1 MLSSYPV
8 KSFRESKLE
17 RERVVMRKQDLGLWK
32 DIMYILVGTFLMAL
46 GVNLA
51 FDPMGLVCGGVT
63 GLAIVVK
70 HLTGFLWE
78 GGIPV
83 WLSNLLFNGPLFA
96 FAFAKKGWKYIAKT
110 LFATV
115 MMSVWIYFLPIFQLF
130 DDYVLATLFG
140 GVMTGAGIGLVFARM
155 ATTGGTDLLSAL
167 IHDRIKHFT
176 IPQLL
181 AVIDGAIVVLGAVV
195 FGVENAMYAICVV
208 YLCAKISD
216 GMLDGLKFAKM
227 AHIISDKAEEIAEVV
242 LRDVD
247 RGATGVKVKGMY
259 SKEEKKM
266 LICVVTKK
274 EMVELIDIVH
284 KIDPAA
290 FVIVNDVH
298 EVRGEGF
305 IEITQ

>member
-1 MLSSYPV
+1 
-8 KSFRESKLE
+8 
-17 RERVVMRKQDLGLWK
+17 MRKQDLGLWK
-32 DIMYILVGTFLMAL
+32 DIVYILAGTFLMAL

-51 FDPMGLVCGGVT
+51 FDPMGLVSGGVT

-70 HLTGFLWE
+70 HVTGFLWE

-96 FAFAKKGWKYIAKT
+96 VAFAKKGRKYIVKT

-115 MMSVWIYFLPIFQLF
+115 MMSVWIYIIPIFQLF

-167 IHDRIKHFT
+167 IHDKIKHFT

-181 AVIDGAIVVLGAVV
+181 AVIDGAIVVLGAIV

-208 YLCAKISD
+208 YLCSKISD
-216 GMLDGLKFAKM
+216 GMLEGLKFAKM

-305 IEITQ
+305 IEFTQ

>member
-1 MLSSYPV
+1 
-8 KSFRESKLE
+8 
-17 RERVVMRKQDLGLWK
+17 MRKQDMGIWK
-32 DIMYILVGTFLMAL
+32 DIIYILAGTFLMAV

-70 HLTGFLWE
+70 YLTGLIWE

-96 FAFAKKGWKYIAKT
+96 IALLKKGKKYIAKT
-110 LFATV
+110 MFATV
-115 MMSVWIYFLPIFQLF
+115 MLSVWIYLLPIYRLF

-140 GVMTGAGIGLVFARM
+140 GVMTGAGIGMVLARM

-167 IHDRIKHFT
+167 IHDKIKHFT

-181 AVIDGAIVVLGAVV
+181 AVTDGAIVVLGAVV

-216 GMLDGLKFAKM
+216 GMLEGLKFAKM
-227 AHIISDKAEEIAEVV
+227 AHIISDKAEEIAEII
-242 LRDVD
+242 LTDVD
-247 RGATGVKVKGMY
+247 RGATGVKVQGMY

-274 EMVELIDIVH
+274 EIVELIDIVH
-284 KIDPAA
+284 KIDPSA

>member
-1 MLSSYPV
+1 MGV
-8 KSFRESKLE
+8 
-17 RERVVMRKQDLGLWK
+17 WK
-32 DIMYILVGTFLMAL
+32 DILYILAGTFLMAL
-46 GVNLA
+46 GINLA
-51 FDPMGLVCGGVT
+51 FDPMGMVCGGVT

-70 HLTGFLWE
+70 HITGFFVE
-78 GGIPV
+78 GGLPV
-83 WLSNLLFNGPLFA
+83 WLSNLLFNGPLFVIA
-96 FAFAKKGWKYIAKT
+96 LIKKGKKYIVKT
-110 LFATV
+110 VFATV
-115 MMSVWIYFLPIFQLF
+115 ALSAWIYVLPIFQLF
-130 DDYVLATLFG
+130 DDYLLATLFG

-167 IHDRIKHFT
+167 IHDKLKHFS

-195 FGVENAMYAICVV
+195 FGIENAMYAICVV
-208 YLCAKISD
+208 YLCSKISD
-216 GMLDGLKFAKM
+216 GLLQGLKFAKM

-247 RGATGVKVKGMY
+247 RGATGVKVQGMY

-274 EMVELIDIVH
+274 EIVELIDIVH
-284 KIDPAA
+284 KIDPTA

-298 EVRGEGF
+298 EVMGEGF

>member
-1 MLSSYPV
+1 
-8 KSFRESKLE
+8 
-17 RERVVMRKQDLGLWK
+17 MRKQDLGIWR
-32 DIMYILVGTFLMAL
+32 DIAYIFAGTFLMAL
-46 GVNLA
+46 GINLA

-70 HLTGFLWE
+70 YLTGFILD

-83 WLSNLLFNGPLFA
+83 WLSNLLFNGPLFVVA
-96 FAFAKKGWKYIAKT
+96 LIKKGKKYIAKT
-110 LFATV
+110 MFATV
-115 MMSVWIYFLPIFQLF
+115 MLSVWIYLVPIYQLF

-140 GVMTGAGIGLVFARM
+140 GVMTGAGIGMVLDRM

-167 IHDRIKHFT
+167 IHDKLKHIT

-181 AVIDGAIVVLGAVV
+181 AITDGAIVLLGAVV

-208 YLCAKISD
+208 YICAKISD
-216 GMLDGLKFAKM
+216 GMLEGLKFAKM
-227 AHIISDKAEEIAEVV
+227 AHIISDKAEEIAEII
-242 LRDVD
+242 LTDVD
-247 RGATGVKVKGMY
+247 RGATGVKVQGMY

-274 EMVELIDIVH
+274 EIVELIDIVH
-284 KIDPAA
+284 KIDPSA

-298 EVRGEGF
+298 ELRGEGF

>member
-1 MLSSYPV
+1 
-8 KSFRESKLE
+8 
-17 RERVVMRKQDLGLWK
+17 MRKQDIGLWK
-32 DIMYILVGTFLMAL
+32 DIVYILAGTFLMAL

-63 GLAIVVK
+63 GLAIIVK
-70 HLTGFLWE
+70 HLTGLVWE
-78 GGIPV
+78 GGLPV

-96 FAFAKKGWKYIAKT
+96 VAFCRKGRKYIAKT

-115 MMSVWIYFLPIFQLF
+115 MMSVWIYIVPIYQMF
-130 DDYVLATLFG
+130 DEYVLATLFG
-140 GVMTGAGIGLVFARM
+140 GVMTGAGIGLVLARM

-167 IHDRIKHFT
+167 IHDRLKHFS

-181 AVIDGAIVVLGAVV
+181 ALIDGAIVVLGAIV

-208 YLCAKISD
+208 YLCSKISD
-216 GMLDGLKFAKM
+216 GLLQGLKFAKM
-227 AHIISDKAEEIAEVV
+227 AHIISDKAEEIAEII
-242 LRDVD
+242 LKDVD
-247 RGATGVKVKGMY
+247 RGATGIKVQGMY

-274 EMVELIDIVH
+274 EIVELIDIVH

-305 IEITQ
+305 IEVTQ

>member
-1 MLSSYPV
+1 M
-8 KSFRESKLE
+8 
-17 RERVVMRKQDLGLWK
+17 GIWK
-32 DIMYILVGTFLMAL
+32 DIAYILAGTFLMAL
-46 GVNLA
+46 GINFA

-70 HLTGFLWE
+70 HVTAFVWE

-83 WLSNLLFNGPLFA
+83 WLSNLLFNGPLFLIA
-96 FAFAKKGWKYIAKT
+96 LLKKGKKYIAKT
-110 LFATV
+110 MFATV
-115 MMSVWIYFLPIFQLF
+115 MLSVWIYVVPIYRLF

-167 IHDRIKHFT
+167 LHDKIKHFS

-181 AVIDGAIVVLGAVV
+181 AVIDGAIVILGAVV
-195 FGVENAMYAICVV
+195 FGIENAMYAICVV
-208 YLCAKISD
+208 YLCSKISD
-216 GMLDGLKFAKM
+216 GILQGLKFAKM
-227 AHIISDKAEEIAEVV
+227 AHIISDKAEEIAEII
-242 LRDVD
+242 LTDVD
-247 RGATGVKVKGMY
+247 RGATGVKVQGMY

-266 LICVVTKK
+266 LLCVVTKK
-274 EMVELIDIVH
+274 EIVELIDIVH
-284 KIDPAA
+284 KIDPSA

-305 IEITQ
+305 IEFTQ

>member
-1 MLSSYPV
+1 
-8 KSFRESKLE
+8 
-17 RERVVMRKQDLGLWK
+17 MRKQDIGIWK
-32 DIMYILVGTFLMAL
+32 DIIYILAGTFLMAL

-70 HLTGFLWE
+70 YLTGLIWE

-96 FAFAKKGWKYIAKT
+96 IALLKKGKKYIAKT
-110 LFATV
+110 MFATV
-115 MMSVWIYFLPIFQLF
+115 MLSVWIYLLPIYRLF

-140 GVMTGAGIGLVFARM
+140 GVMTGAGIGMVLARM

-167 IHDRIKHFT
+167 IHDKLKHFT

-181 AVIDGAIVVLGAVV
+181 AVTDGAIVVLGAVV

-216 GMLDGLKFAKM
+216 GMLEGLKFAKM
-227 AHIISDKAEEIAEVV
+227 AHIISDKAEEIAEII
-242 LRDVD
+242 LTDVD
-247 RGATGVKVKGMY
+247 RGATGVKVQGMY

-266 LICVVTKK
+266 LICVVTNK
-274 EMVELIDIVH
+274 
-284 KIDPAA
+284 
-290 FVIVNDVH
+290 
-298 EVRGEGF
+298 
-305 IEITQ
+305 

>member
-1 MLSSYPV
+1 
-8 KSFRESKLE
+8 
-17 RERVVMRKQDLGLWK
+17 MRKQDIGLWR
-32 DIMYILVGTFLMAL
+32 DILYILAGTFLMAL
-46 GVNLA
+46 GINLA

-70 HLTGFLWE
+70 HVTGFLWE
-78 GGIPV
+78 GGLPV
-83 WLSNLLFNGPLFA
+83 WLSNLLFNGPLFVVA
-96 FAFAKKGWKYIAKT
+96 LLKKGKRYIAKT
-110 LFATV
+110 MFATV
-115 MMSVWIYFLPIFQLF
+115 MLSVWIYILPIYQLF
-130 DDYVLATLFG
+130 DEYVLATLFG

-155 ATTGGTDLLSAL
+155 ATTGGTDLLSSL
-167 IHDRIKHFT
+167 IHDKIKHFT

-181 AVIDGAIVVLGAVV
+181 AVIDGAIVLLGAVV
-195 FGVENAMYAICVV
+195 FGMDNAMYAICVV
-208 YLCAKISD
+208 YLCSKISD
-216 GMLDGLKFAKM
+216 GMLEGLKFAKM
-227 AHIISDKAEEIAEVV
+227 AHIISDKAEEIAEII
-242 LRDVD
+242 LTDVD
-247 RGATGVKVKGMY
+247 RGATGVKVQGMY

-284 KIDPAA
+284 KIDPSA

>member
-1 MLSSYPV
+1 
-8 KSFRESKLE
+8 
-17 RERVVMRKQDLGLWK
+17 MRKQDMGVWK
-32 DIMYILVGTFLMAL
+32 DILYILAGTFLMAL
-46 GVNLA
+46 GINLA
-51 FDPMGLVCGGVT
+51 FDPMGMVCGGVT

-70 HLTGFLWE
+70 HITGFFVE
-78 GGIPV
+78 GGLPV
-83 WLSNLLFNGPLFA
+83 WLSNLLFNGPLFVIA
-96 FAFAKKGWKYIAKT
+96 LIKKGKKYIVKT
-110 LFATV
+110 VFATV
-115 MMSVWIYFLPIFQLF
+115 ALSAWIYVLPIFQLF
-130 DDYVLATLFG
+130 DDYLLATLFG

-167 IHDRIKHFT
+167 IHDKLKHFS

-195 FGVENAMYAICVV
+195 FGIENAMYAICVV
-208 YLCAKISD
+208 YLCSKISD
-216 GMLDGLKFAKM
+216 GLLQGLKFAKM

-247 RGATGVKVKGMY
+247 RGATGVKVQGMY

-274 EMVELIDIVH
+274 EIVELIDIVH
-284 KIDPAA
+284 KIDPTA

-298 EVRGEGF
+298 EVMGEGF

>member
-1 MLSSYPV
+1 
-8 KSFRESKLE
+8 
-17 RERVVMRKQDLGLWK
+17 MRKQDLGLWK
-32 DIMYILVGTFLMAL
+32 DIVYILAGTFLMSL
-46 GVNLA
+46 GINFA

-70 HLTGFLWE
+70 YLTGLIWE

-83 WLSNLLFNGPLFA
+83 WLSNLLFNGPLFIVA
-96 FAFAKKGWKYIAKT
+96 LIKKGKKYIAKT
-110 LFATV
+110 VFATV
-115 MMSVWIYFLPIFQLF
+115 MLSVWIYIIPIYQLF

-140 GVMTGAGIGLVFARM
+140 GVMTGAGIGMVLARM

-167 IHDRIKHFT
+167 IHDKLKHLT

-181 AVIDGAIVVLGAVV
+181 AVTDGAIVVLGAVV

-208 YLCAKISD
+208 YICAKISD
-216 GMLDGLKFAKM
+216 GMLEGLKFAKM
-227 AHIISDKAEEIAEVV
+227 AHIISDKAEEIAEII
-242 LRDVD
+242 LTDVD
-247 RGATGVKVKGMY
+247 RGATGVKVQGMY

-274 EMVELIDIVH
+274 EIVELIDIVH
-284 KIDPAA
+284 KIDPSA

>member
-1 MLSSYPV
+1 
-8 KSFRESKLE
+8 
-17 RERVVMRKQDLGLWK
+17 MRKQDLGIWR
-32 DIMYILVGTFLMAL
+32 DIAYIFAGTFLMAL
-46 GVNLA
+46 GINLA

-63 GLAIVVK
+63 GLAIAVK
-70 HLTGFLWE
+70 YLTGFILD

-83 WLSNLLFNGPLFA
+83 WLSNLLFNGPLFVVA
-96 FAFAKKGWKYIAKT
+96 LIKKGKKYIAKT
-110 LFATV
+110 MFATV
-115 MMSVWIYFLPIFQLF
+115 MLSVWIYLVPIYQLF

-140 GVMTGAGIGLVFARM
+140 GVMTGAGIGMVLARM

-167 IHDRIKHFT
+167 IHDKLKHIT

-181 AVIDGAIVVLGAVV
+181 AITDGAIVLLGAVV

-208 YLCAKISD
+208 YICAKISD
-216 GMLDGLKFAKM
+216 GMLEGLKFAKM
-227 AHIISDKAEEIAEVV
+227 AHIISDKAEEIAEII
-242 LRDVD
+242 LTDVD
-247 RGATGVKVKGMY
+247 RGATGVKVQGMY

-274 EMVELIDIVH
+274 EIVELIDIVH
-284 KIDPAA
+284 KIDPSA

>member
-1 MLSSYPV
+1 
-8 KSFRESKLE
+8 
-17 RERVVMRKQDLGLWK
+17 MRKQDMGFWK
-32 DIMYILVGTFLMAL
+32 DVLYILAGTFLMAL
-46 GVNLA
+46 GINLA

-70 HLTGFLWE
+70 HLTGVLFE
-78 GGIPV
+78 GGLPV
-83 WLSNLLFNGPLFA
+83 WLTNLLFNGPLFVVA
-96 FAFAKKGWKYIAKT
+96 LLKKGKKYIAKT
-110 LFATV
+110 MFATI
-115 MMSVWIYFLPIFQLF
+115 MLSVWIYILPIFQLF
-130 DDYVLATLFG
+130 DDYVLGTLFG
-140 GVMTGAGIGLVFARM
+140 GVMTGAGIGMVFARM

-167 IHDRIKHFT
+167 IHDKLKHFS

-208 YLCAKISD
+208 YLCSKISD
-216 GMLDGLKFAKM
+216 GMLQGLKFAKM

-247 RGATGVKVKGMY
+247 RGATGLKVQGMY
-259 SKEEKKM
+259 SREEKKM

-274 EMVELIDIVH
+274 EIVELIDIVH
-284 KIDPAA
+284 RIDPSA

-298 EVRGEGF
+298 EVMGEGF
-305 IEITQ
+305 IEIRQ

>member
-1 MLSSYPV
+1 
-8 KSFRESKLE
+8 
-17 RERVVMRKQDLGLWK
+17 MRKQDLGLWK
-32 DIMYILVGTFLMAL
+32 DIVYILAGTFLMSL
-46 GVNLA
+46 GINFA

-70 HLTGFLWE
+70 YLTGLLWE

-83 WLSNLLFNGPLFA
+83 WLSNLLFNGPLFIVA
-96 FAFAKKGWKYIAKT
+96 LIKKGKKYIAKT
-110 LFATV
+110 VFATV
-115 MMSVWIYFLPIFQLF
+115 MLSAWIYLLPIYQLF
-130 DDYVLATLFG
+130 DDYLLATLFG
-140 GVMTGAGIGLVFARM
+140 GVMTGVGIGMVLARM

-167 IHDRIKHFT
+167 IHDKLKHFT

-181 AVIDGAIVVLGAVV
+181 AVTDGAIVILGAVV

-208 YLCAKISD
+208 YICAKISD
-216 GMLDGLKFAKM
+216 GMLEGLKFAKM
-227 AHIISDKAEEIAEVV
+227 AHIISDKAEEIAEII
-242 LRDVD
+242 LTDVD
-247 RGATGVKVKGMY
+247 RGATGVKVQGMY

-274 EMVELIDIVH
+274 EIVELIDIVH
-284 KIDPAA
+284 KIDPSA

>member
-1 MLSSYPV
+1 
-8 KSFRESKLE
+8 
-17 RERVVMRKQDLGLWK
+17 MRKEDMGLRK
-32 DIMYILVGTFLMAL
+32 DIAYILAGTFLMAL
-46 GVNLA
+46 GINLA

-63 GLAIVVK
+63 GLAIVIK

-78 GGIPV
+78 GGLPV
-83 WLSNLLFNGPLFA
+83 WLSNLLFNGPLFVV
-96 FAFAKKGWKYIAKT
+96 AFAKKGRKYIAKT

-115 MMSVWIYFLPIFQLF
+115 MLSVWIYILPIFQLF

-140 GVMTGAGIGLVFARM
+140 GVMTGGGIGLVFARM

-167 IHDRIKHFT
+167 IHDKIPHFS

-195 FGVENAMYAICVV
+195 FGVDNAMYAICVV
-208 YLCAKISD
+208 YLCSKISD
-216 GMLDGLKFAKM
+216 GMLEGLKFAKM
-227 AHIISDKAEEIAEVV
+227 AHIISDKAEEIADVV
-242 LRDVD
+242 LTDID
-247 RGATGVKVKGMY
+247 RGVTGVKVKGMY

-274 EMVELIDIVH
+274 EMVQLIDIVH
-284 KIDPAA
+284 KIDPSA

-305 IEITQ
+305 IEFTQ

>member
-1 MLSSYPV
+1 
-8 KSFRESKLE
+8 
-17 RERVVMRKQDLGLWK
+17 MRKQDLGIWR
-32 DIMYILVGTFLMAL
+32 DIAYIFAGTFLMAL
-46 GVNLA
+46 GINLA

-70 HLTGFLWE
+70 YLTGFILD

-83 WLSNLLFNGPLFA
+83 WLSNLLFNGPLFVVA
-96 FAFAKKGWKYIAKT
+96 LIKKGKKYIAKT
-110 LFATV
+110 MFATV
-115 MMSVWIYFLPIFQLF
+115 MLSVWIYLVPIYQLF

-140 GVMTGAGIGLVFARM
+140 GVMTGAGIGMVLSRM

-167 IHDRIKHFT
+167 IHDKLKHIT

-181 AVIDGAIVVLGAVV
+181 AITDGAIVLLGAVV

-208 YLCAKISD
+208 YICAKISD
-216 GMLDGLKFAKM
+216 GMLEGLKFAKM
-227 AHIISDKAEEIAEVV
+227 AHIISDKAEEIAEII
-242 LRDVD
+242 LKDVD
-247 RGATGVKVKGMY
+247 RGATGVKVQGMY

-274 EMVELIDIVH
+274 EIVELIDIVH
-284 KIDPAA
+284 KIDPSA

>member
-1 MLSSYPV
+1 
-8 KSFRESKLE
+8 
-17 RERVVMRKQDLGLWK
+17 MRKQDIGIWK
-32 DIMYILVGTFLMAL
+32 DIAYILAGTFLMSL

-70 HLTGFLWE
+70 YLTGLIWE

-96 FAFAKKGWKYIAKT
+96 VALLKKGKKYIAKT
-110 LFATV
+110 MFATV
-115 MMSVWIYFLPIFQLF
+115 MLSVWIYLLPIYQLF
-130 DDYVLATLFG
+130 DDYLLATLFG
-140 GVMTGAGIGLVFARM
+140 GVMTGAGMGMVLARM

-167 IHDRIKHFT
+167 IHDKIKHFT

-181 AVIDGAIVVLGAVV
+181 AVTDGAIVVLGAVV
-195 FGVENAMYAICVV
+195 FGIENAMYAICVV
-208 YLCAKISD
+208 YICAKISD
-216 GMLDGLKFAKM
+216 GMLEGLKFAKM
-227 AHIISDKAEEIAEVV
+227 AHIISDKAEEIAEII
-242 LRDVD
+242 LTDVD
-247 RGATGVKVKGMY
+247 RGATGVKVQGMY

-305 IEITQ
+305 IEFTQ

>member
-1 MLSSYPV
+1 
-8 KSFRESKLE
+8 
-17 RERVVMRKQDLGLWK
+17 MRKQDLGIWR
-32 DIMYILVGTFLMAL
+32 DIAYIFAGTFLMAL
-46 GVNLA
+46 GINLA
-51 FDPMGLVCGGVT
+51 FDPMELVCGGVT

-70 HLTGFLWE
+70 YLTGFILD

-83 WLSNLLFNGPLFA
+83 WLSNLLFNGPLFVVA
-96 FAFAKKGWKYIAKT
+96 LIKKGKKYIAKT
-110 LFATV
+110 MFATV
-115 MMSVWIYFLPIFQLF
+115 MLSVWIYLVPIYQLF

-140 GVMTGAGIGLVFARM
+140 GVMTGAGIGMVLARM

-167 IHDRIKHFT
+167 IHDKLKYIT

-181 AVIDGAIVVLGAVV
+181 AITDGAIVLLGAVV

-208 YLCAKISD
+208 YICAKISD
-216 GMLDGLKFAKM
+216 GMLEGLKFAKM
-227 AHIISDKAEEIAEVV
+227 AHIISDKAEEIAEII
-242 LRDVD
+242 LKDVD
-247 RGATGVKVKGMY
+247 RGATGVKVQGMY

-274 EMVELIDIVH
+274 EIVELIDIVH
-284 KIDPAA
+284 KIDPSA